1 MVGVAGVNSGVKSG
15 AVQQPPPQF
24 QAAAAADSSVILD
37 EITSQI

>member
-15 AVQQPPPQF
+15 AVQHPQQPF
-24 QAAAAADSSVILD
+24 QPAAAADSSVILG